1 MTTWKAMV
9 CGVLGFAL
17 VAGCGQPAAPTKAPP
32 KTEEDDHE
40 HGPGPHK
47 GTVIE
52 FGGKYHGEFVVDH
65 PTRTATV
72 YILDVRVKNAVPISA
87 KTVDLTIKSPAFQVV
102 MKASPQEGDP
112 AGKASRFVAV
122 HDNFGKEQEF
132 EGTVAVEIDG
142 KPYAGDF
149 KEEKHDHDHDHGK
162 KK

>member
-1 MTTWKAMV
+1 MTTWKALV

-17 VAGCGQPAAPTKAPP
+17 VAGCGRPATQTKAPVN
-32 KTEEDDHE
+32 KDDHDEHDE

-52 FGGKYHGEFVVDH
+52 FGGKYHGEFTVDH
-65 PTRTATV
+65 ATKTATV
-72 YILDVRVKNAVPISA
+72 YILDVRVKNAVPVSA
-87 KTVDLTIKSPAFQVV
+87 KTADLTIKSPAFQVQ

-132 EGTVAVEIDG
+132 EGTVGVEIDG

-149 KEEKHDHDHDHGK
+149 KEEDHDHDHGK